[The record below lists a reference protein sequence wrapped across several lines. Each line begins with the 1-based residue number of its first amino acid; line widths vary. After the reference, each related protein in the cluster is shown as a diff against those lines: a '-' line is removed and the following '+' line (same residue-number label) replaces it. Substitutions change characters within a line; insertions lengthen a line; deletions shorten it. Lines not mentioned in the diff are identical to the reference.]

1 MRLTLRSPPIDLA
14 IEGLT
19 ALVGGG
25 AERGRATSSLWRLAR
40 RLSWDLAGA
49 LDGVPEELG
58 APERGSTG
66 APPVAT
72 GVRAG
77 PPRLAHPALDACVA
91 RAVATMTDALSR
103 WPGGAELDASGE
115 LAFSF
120 DRSELARGLEGEAV
134 LDDGEARL
142 SLDAAELADGCV
154 HRASLRIRPA
164 TRTIFA
170 ELSDNRGR
178 GRLSGRLM
186 LGSVPASGA
195 SSLADAAAWAPELTR
210 VLEELLRW
218 TAGTVAL
225 LPQDRRALASLYKRL
240 DGAASLL
247 APEELAFASLL
258 RGAEAVGSD
267 DRGALPAELTQAL
280 ARGLVG
286 GHVGFR
292 RAPEGPP
299 ITWSPT
305 DGVQLPL
312 HEAPRHVA
320 ALAPLDLYLRHLAAP
335 GDLVILEEPDLALD
349 DARREELFGVLAHL
363 ARAGIRVVVS
373 AARAEVGR
381 DLAAAGARAGAT
393 TAVHPFP

>member
-1 MRLTLRSPPIDLA
+1 MHLTLRSPRVDLA

-19 ALVGGG
+19 ALVGGAG
-25 AERGRATSSLWRLAR
+25 DGRRRAISSLWRLAR

-49 LDGVPEELG
+49 LDGVPDEIG
-58 APERGSTG
+58 APERAGEG
-66 APPVAT
+66 APSAEI
-72 GVRAG
+72 RSSAG
-77 PPRLAHPALDACVA
+77 PARLTHPALDARLA
-91 RAVATMTDALSR
+91 RAGAPMTDALAR
-103 WPGGAELDASGE
+103 WPVGSELDATGE

-120 DRSELARGLEGEAV
+120 ERSELALGLEGEAV
-134 LDDGEARL
+134 LDDGDARL

-154 HRASLRIRPA
+154 HRASLRLRPA

-170 ELSDNRGR
+170 ELSENRGR

-186 LGSVPASGA
+186 LGSVPGSGA
-195 SSLADAAAWAPELTR
+195 RVEAPAWAPALTR
-210 VLEELLRW
+210 VLEELVRW
-218 TAGTVAL
+218 IAGTVAV

-240 DGAASLL
+240 VGAASLL

-267 DRGALPAELTQAL
+267 DRGVLPAELTHAL
-280 ARGLVG
+280 ARGTVG

-299 ITWSPT
+299 ITWSPA

-312 HEAPRHVA
+312 HEAPPQVA

-335 GDLVILEEPDLALD
+335 GDLLLFEEPDLALD
-349 DARREELFGVLAHL
+349 DARRDELFGVLAHL
-363 ARAGIRVVVS
+363 ASAGIRVVVS
-373 AARAEVGR
+373 AARTDVGR
-381 DLAAAGARAGAT
+381 DLAAAGARAGVT
-393 TAVHPFP
+393 TAVHPFT